1 MIGCIRDWWFMRC
14 SPRRIA
20 RLLRAERRRLDAEL
34 APWLPEASAAVRR
47 RVLAAI
53 AHDASG

>member
-1 MIGCIRDWWFMRC
+1 MIDRIRDWWFLRC
-14 SPRRIA
+14 SPSRIA
-20 RLLRAERRRLDAEL
+20 RLLRAERRRLEAEL

-53 AHDASG
+53 AHDTSS